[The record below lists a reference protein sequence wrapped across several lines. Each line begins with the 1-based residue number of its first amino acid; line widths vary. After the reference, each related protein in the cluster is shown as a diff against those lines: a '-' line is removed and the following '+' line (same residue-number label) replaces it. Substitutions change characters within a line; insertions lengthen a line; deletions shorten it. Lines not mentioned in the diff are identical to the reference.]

1 VSAGLTGTGAVTSG
15 TAAVTVAD
23 DFPEPF
29 AALSL
34 ICVTA
39 IAVTAVLRFV
49 HRAED
54 AERAL
59 ADERRR
65 RQAAEAEYAALVEDY
80 NAVVLENAHLSAG
93 RFQQPEHEHG
103 PRCTCHTAQRPYLSL
118 VGRQPRQGSA

>member
-1 VSAGLTGTGAVTSG
+1 MTGG

-29 AALSL
+29 AALCL

-39 IAVTAVLRFV
+39 VAVTAVLRIV

-54 AERAL
+54 AGRAL
-59 ADERRR
+59 AEERRR

-93 RFQQPEHEHG
+93 RFQQAEHEHG
-103 PRCTCHTAQRPYLSL
+103 PRCTCGTAQRPYLSL
-118 VGRQPRQGSA
+118 VGRQTRQGSA